1 MHGDEEKTRKEL
13 LAELAEHRLRLTQL
27 ELIEQEHDKAV
38 RKLRQSEQR
47 FHEMAELL
55 PQTLF
60 EIDLA
65 GNLTYTNQAGL
76 AMSGYTPEDLK
87 RGLRF
92 IQLYIPEDLERLSQ
106 NIKRHM
112 QGEDFDDHEYTL
124 LRSDGRTVPILL
136 FSSPIIRKGKP
147 LGIRSVAL
155 DMTAQKASAAEVA
168 RVMEELER
176 SNKELEVFA
185 YIVSHDLQEPLR
197 MVSSY
202 VQLLEKRYSDQLDSD
217 AGEFIEFAVDGAKRM
232 QRLIND
238 LLLYSRVRTKGQ
250 PPEAVEMERTLQAV
264 CDNLKIAIEEC
275 DAQVTH
281 NELPIVAADVTQMIQ
296 LLQNLVGNAIKF
308 RGEEPP
314 RVHVSAVRDGAMWRF
329 AVRDN
334 GIGIAGKD
342 RERIFQIFQRL
353 HRRGDYPGTGIGLAV
368 AKQIVE
374 RHGGRIHVAD
384 EPDAG
389 TTFEFTLPAGDAA

>member
-1 MHGDEEKTRKEL
+1 
-13 LAELAEHRLRLTQL
+13 
-27 ELIEQEHDKAV
+27 
-38 RKLRQSEQR
+38 
-47 FHEMAELL
+47 
-55 PQTLF
+55 
-60 EIDLA
+60 
-65 GNLTYTNQAGL
+65 
-76 AMSGYTPEDLK
+76 
-87 RGLRF
+87 
-92 IQLYIPEDLERLSQ
+92 
-106 NIKRHM
+106 
-112 QGEDFDDHEYTL
+112 
-124 LRSDGRTVPILL
+124 
-136 FSSPIIRKGKP
+136 
-147 LGIRSVAL
+147 
-155 DMTAQKASAAEVA
+155 
-168 RVMEELER
+168 
-176 SNKELEVFA
+176 
-185 YIVSHDLQEPLR
+185 